1 VSCVFC
7 GGARADGVA
16 LARRGEPAARCE
28 EAPHR
33 QQWESDMNASPAHS
47 WRYVLTTFQD
57 RAAANPWF
65 VPMRD
70 FVERLA
76 GSPCANSLYPLLSM
90 HTVHLSQHPE
100 VSWDT
105 ERLTIDWEDDAFVV
119 QYQGGPTAPV
129 WTKRHPHGM
138 VALERLFEHLRW
150 FIEYRVA
157 GSRAAG

>member
-1 VSCVFC
+1 
-7 GGARADGVA
+7 
-16 LARRGEPAARCE
+16 
-28 EAPHR
+28 
-33 QQWESDMNASPAHS
+33 MNADPARS
-47 WRYVLTTFQD
+47 WLDIVTTFQD

-76 GSPCANSLYPLLSM
+76 GSPYADSLYPLLSM

-100 VSWDT
+100 VSWDA
-105 ERLTIDWEDDAFVV
+105 ERLTVDWEDDAFVV
-119 QYQGGPTAPV
+119 RYQGGPTAPV
-129 WTKRHPHGM
+129 WTKRHPDGM